1 MLASCVAFGAA
12 ALEAVSS
19 RGADLS
25 GSWKLNAALSDDA
38 EHMLAEHQ
46 RLERER
52 YMKWRKQQE
61 RMYPPDVPPPIEVDA
76 PATPREPSPSRRASM
91 KRRQESLNKML
102 AISDTLSIRQEGAT
116 LDIVSA
122 VESRRVV
129 GGARTQVSLP
139 QGELADSN
147 VGWDGHWF
155 VIDRRVRGGPRV
167 VEKFRLVPK
176 TGQLEYQMAWSGDS
190 EHCRHED
197 QARVRPGNRHAAA
210 GQIRRRDRC
219 AESFA
224 LTPRSN
230 SPSPPWS
237 RGTPS
242 SPRAPLAAVAR
253 LLVAAE
259 RRVDVGRCAVHMD
272 HAGAQRRATRRAFSM
287 LPEYT

>member
-1 MLASCVAFGAA
+1 
-12 ALEAVSS
+12 
-19 RGADLS
+19 
-25 GSWKLNAALSDDA
+25 
-38 EHMLAEHQ
+38 MLAEHQ

-190 EHCRHED
+190 EI
-197 QARVRPGNRHAAA
+197 AGMKIKRVFDRATDAPPPADPAA
-210 GQIRRRDRC
+210 GPVR
-219 AESFA
+219 
-224 LTPRSN
+224 
-230 SPSPPWS
+230 
-237 RGTPS
+237 
-242 SPRAPLAAVAR
+242 
-253 LLVAAE
+253 
-259 RRVDVGRCAVHMD
+259 
-272 HAGAQRRATRRAFSM
+272 
-287 LPEYT
+287 